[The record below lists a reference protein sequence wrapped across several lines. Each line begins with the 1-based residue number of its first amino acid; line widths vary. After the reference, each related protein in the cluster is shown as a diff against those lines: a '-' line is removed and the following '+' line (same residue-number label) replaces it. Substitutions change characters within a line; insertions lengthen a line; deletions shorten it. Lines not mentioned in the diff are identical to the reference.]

1 MSAIRSKDTK
11 PEMAVRCIVHALG
24 YRYRLHRRD
33 LPGAPDLVFPRLLKI
48 INVHGCFW
56 HMHTCRYG
64 SVTPKANSDFWKTK
78 RTGNAARD
86 RTILRRLRADGWHV
100 LTVWECETKNNPDLE
115 DRLRKFL
122 DSPLPAIEGARRP
135 HVKD

>member
-1 MSAIRSKDTK
+1 MSAIRGKDTR
-11 PEMAVRCIVHALG
+11 PEMVVRGIVHGLG

-33 LPGAPDLVFPRLLKI
+33 LPGAPDLVFPKLHKI

-64 SVTPKANSDFWKTK
+64 SVTPKANRNFWKAK
-78 RTGNAARD
+78 RTGNASRD
-86 RTILRRLRADGWHV
+86 RTTLRRLRADGWDV
-100 LTVWECETKNNPDLE
+100 LTVWECETKNNPGLE

-122 DSPLPAIEGARRP
+122 DSPLPAIEGARRV